1 MPLIIPEKL
10 PAGDLLEK
18 ENIFVM
24 HEARAASQDIR
35 PLKLLMVNLMEDK
48 AIAETQ
54 IARLLAN
61 TPIQVELVLI
71 KLGRTESCCG
81 LNDYMNTFYK
91 ELPDIQNEK
100 FDGMIMSGAP
110 IEIYDFEEVPYW
122 DEFCDILAFAQKNV
136 YSSFYLGWSAH
147 AALYHNFGIES
158 IPCKRILGVYE
169 HTLKR
174 THSPLVRGFDD
185 VFFAPHT
192 QIARLDSIAI
202 EKNQELRI
210 LASSREAGEYLIQT
224 GGGKQIFVLGHPE
237 YDRETLGLEYFKHLR
252 QGEEIDV
259 PKNYFQDGTKD
270 VMVKWR
276 GHGSM
281 LLSNWLNYYVY
292 QETPYD
298 LQSI

>member
-10 PAGDLLEK
+10 PAADLLEK

-61 TPIQVELVLI
+61 TPIQVELTLI
-71 KLGRTESCCG
+71 KLGRTESTCG

-91 ELPDIQNEK
+91 ELADIETQK
-100 FDGMIMSGAP
+100 FDGMIMSGAA
-110 IEIYDFEEVPYW
+110 IESYEFEEIPYW
-122 DEFCDILAFAQKNV
+122 DEFCDLLLFAQKNV
-136 YSSFYLGWSAH
+136 YSSFYIGYSAH
-147 AALYHNFGIES
+147 AALYQNFK
-158 IPCKRILGVYE
+158 IPSVPTDRILGVYE
-169 HTLKR
+169 HILKR

-192 QIARLDSIAI
+192 QLAKLDSGAI
-202 EKNQELRI
+202 ESCKELRV
-210 LASSREAGEYLIQT
+210 LASSKEAGEYLIQT
-224 GGGKQIFVLGHPE
+224 DGGKEIFVLGHPE

-252 QGEEIDV
+252 QGEDIEI
-259 PKNYFQDGTKD
+259 PKNYFQEGTKD
-270 VMVKWR
+270 VMVRWR